1 VRLRLNLAAWSP
13 ITEAMRLTSWS
24 TYLMGALCATALYVL
39 SPPDSWLQT
48 AWAVGLGY
56 AAAGALLLG
65 VRRHRP
71 DPAAPWRWLAA
82 GIAANATGSLVEAI
96 IFRLNPEQGY
106 PSVADAFYVGLYPA
120 FALGLVVL
128 IRRRTAGRDWGTLV
142 DTTTISTGLGLL
154 SWVFV
159 VRPAA
164 ADPTMGVL
172 GHIVSVAY
180 PIGDVAL
187 LALFVR
193 LMLGSGMRIAT
204 FRLLGASIAVFL
216 AGDAAWAV
224 INQAGW
230 ETGPLATHLLQMVF
244 LVAYTLCGASALHPS
259 VRDVAE
265 PRPAE
270 PRLSPVLLGVLTVTS
285 MIAPGILA
293 VQVAR
298 GHVTDG
304 VAIVVGSVALFL
316 LVVTRMAQL
325 LRHVESQA
333 VQLKA
338 LATVDEL
345 TGLPNRRAWTAEL
358 PVAIEQARRS
368 GESLAVALLDLDH
381 FKRFNDAFG
390 HPAGDRLLKAC
401 AAGWRTRLRMGDL
414 LARYGGEEFILLLP
428 GAAADDAEALLGR
441 LRDTTPAGQTFSAG
455 LAAWDGVAGSEELI
469 AEADTALYAAKA
481 AGRDRVVVASAAA

>member
-1 VRLRLNLAAWSP
+1 VRSL
-13 ITEAMRLTSWS
+13 SWS
-24 TYLMGALCATALYVL
+24 TYLIGALAASALYVL
-39 SPPDSWLQT
+39 SPADSWLQT
-48 AWAVGLGY
+48 GWAVGLGY
-56 AAAGALLLG
+56 VAAAALVAG

-96 IFRLNPEQGY
+96 VFRLNPDQGY

-120 FALGLVVL
+120 FAIALVVL

-154 SWVFV
+154 CWVFV

-164 ADPTMGVL
+164 VDPNMGLL
-172 GHIVSVAY
+172 GHAVSIAY
-180 PIGDVAL
+180 PLGDIAL

-193 LMLGSGMRIAT
+193 LVLGSGARSAT
-204 FRLLGASIAVFL
+204 FRLLGASIALFL

-224 INQAGW
+224 VNQAGW
-230 ETGPLATHLLQMVF
+230 ETGPLASHLLQIVF
-244 LVAYTLCGASALHPS
+244 LVAYTLCGAAALHPS
-259 VRDVAE
+259 VREVAE

-270 PRLSPVLLGVLTVTS
+270 PRLSPVLLGLLTVAS
-285 MIAPGILA
+285 LIAPGILA
-293 VQVAR
+293 VEVAR
-298 GHVTDG
+298 GRVTDG

-333 VQLKA
+333 ARLRD

-345 TGLPNRRAWTAEL
+345 TGLPNRRAWASEL
-358 PVAIEQARRS
+358 PLAIERARR
-368 GESLAVALLDLDH
+368 GDQSLAVALIDLDH

-390 HPAGDRLLKAC
+390 HLAGDRLLKTC
-401 AAGWRTRLRMGDL
+401 AAAWRARLRTGDL

-428 GAAADDAEALLGR
+428 GAGASDAEALLAR
-441 LRDTTPAGQTFSAG
+441 LRESMPSEQTFSAG
-455 LAAWDGVAGSEELI
+455 LVTWDGTAGSEELI
-469 AEADTALYAAKA
+469 AEADRALYSAKA
-481 AGRDRVVVASAAA
+481 AGRDRVVLAAA

>member
-1 VRLRLNLAAWSP
+1 MVRSLSWSKYLIGALAAS
-13 ITEAMRLTSWS
+13 
-24 TYLMGALCATALYVL
+24 ALYVL
-39 SPPDSWLQT
+39 SPSDSWLQT
-48 AWAVGLGY
+48 GWAVGVGY
-56 AAAGALLLG
+56 AAAGALVLG

-96 IFRLNPEQGY
+96 VFRLNPDQGY

-120 FALGLVVL
+120 FAIALVVL

-164 ADPTMGVL
+164 VDPTMGLL
-172 GHIVSVAY
+172 GHVVNIAY

-193 LMLGSGMRIAT
+193 LVLGSGARSAT
-204 FRLLGASIAVFL
+204 FRLLGGSIALFL

-230 ETGPLATHLLQMVF
+230 TTGPLVTHLLEIVF
-244 LVAYTLCGASALHPS
+244 LVAYTLCGAAALHPS
-259 VRDVAE
+259 VREVAE

-270 PRLSPVLLGVLTVTS
+270 PRLSPVLLGLLTAAS
-285 MIAPGILA
+285 LIAPGILA
-293 VQVAR
+293 VEVAR
-298 GHVTDG
+298 GRVTDG
-304 VAIVVGSVALFL
+304 VAIVVGSVALFM

-333 VQLKA
+333 AKLKA

-345 TGLPNRRAWTAEL
+345 TGLPNRRAWTSEL
-358 PVAIEQARRS
+358 PLAIERARRS
-368 GESLAVALLDLDH
+368 EHSLAVALIDLDH

-390 HPAGDRLLKAC
+390 HLAGDRLLKAC
-401 AAGWRTRLRMGDL
+401 AGAWRERLRAGDL

-428 GAAADDAEALLGR
+428 GAEASDAEGLLAR
-441 LRDTTPAGQTFSAG
+441 LRECMPEGQTFSAG
-455 LAAWDGVAGSEELI
+455 LVRWDGSAGSEELI
-469 AEADTALYAAKA
+469 AEADRALYTAKA
-481 AGRDRVVVASAAA
+481 AGRDRVVLATA

>member
-1 VRLRLNLAAWSP
+1 
-13 ITEAMRLTSWS
+13 MRSVSWS
-24 TYLMGALCATALYVL
+24 TYLVAALAATALYVL
-39 SPPDSWLQT
+39 TPSDSWLQT
-48 AWAVGLGY
+48 GWAVGVGY
-56 AAAGALLLG
+56 AAAGALLVG
-65 VRRHRP
+65 ARRHRP
-71 DPAAPWRWLAA
+71 DPAAPWRWFAA

-96 IFRLNPEQGY
+96 VFRLNPEQGY

-120 FALGLVVL
+120 FAIALIVI
-128 IRRRTAGRDWGTLV
+128 IRRRTASRDWGTLV

-172 GHIVSVAY
+172 GHVVSIAY

-193 LMLGSGMRIAT
+193 LVLGTGVRTTT
-204 FRLLGASIAVFL
+204 FHLLGGSIAVFL

-230 ETGPLATHLLQMVF
+230 TTGPLATHLLQMVF
-244 LVAYTLCGASALHPS
+244 LVAYSLCGASALHPS
-259 VRDVAE
+259 VRELAE
-265 PRPAE
+265 PQPVE
-270 PRLSPVLLGVLTVTS
+270 PRLSPLLLALLTVAS
-285 MIAPGILA
+285 LIAPGILA
-293 VQVAR
+293 VEVAR

-325 LRHVESQA
+325 LSHVESQA
-333 VQLKA
+333 RRLKD

-345 TGLPNRRAWTAEL
+345 TGLPNRRAWASEL
-358 PVAIEQARRS
+358 PVAIERARRS
-368 GESLAVALLDLDH
+368 GESLAVALIDLDH

-390 HPAGDRLLKAC
+390 HLAGDRLLKAC
-401 AAGWRTRLRMGDL
+401 AAGWRSRLRAGDL

-428 GAAADDAEALLGR
+428 GAGVSDAEALLSR
-441 LRDTTPAGQTFSAG
+441 LSEGTPGGQTFSAG
-455 LAAWDGVAGSEELI
+455 LVAWDGAAGSEELI
-469 AEADTALYAAKA
+469 AEADRALYTAKA
-481 AGRDRVVVASAAA
+481 AGRNRVVVATA

>member
-1 VRLRLNLAAWSP
+1 MSFR
-13 ITEAMRLTSWS
+13 
-24 TYLMGALCATALYVL
+24 TYLGAALTASALYIL
-39 SPPDSWLQT
+39 SPSDTWLQT
-48 AWAVGLGY
+48 GWAVGVGY
-56 AAAGALLLG
+56 AASGALLLG
-65 VRRHRP
+65 VRRNRP

-96 IFRLNPEQGY
+96 IFRLNPDQGY
-106 PSVADAFYVGLYPA
+106 PSIADAFYVGLYPA
-120 FALGLVVL
+120 FAIALVMI

-164 ADPTMGVL
+164 ADPSMGVL
-172 GHIVSVAY
+172 GHVVSIAY

-193 LMLGSGMRIAT
+193 LVLGAGVRSTT

-230 ETGPLATHLLQMVF
+230 ETGPLANRILEIVF

-259 VRDVAE
+259 VREVAE
-265 PRPAE
+265 PQPAE
-270 PRLSPVLLGVLTVTS
+270 PRLSPVLLGLLTVAS
-285 MIAPGILA
+285 LIAPGILA
-293 VQVAR
+293 VEVAR
-298 GHVTDG
+298 GKVTDG
-304 VAIVVGSVALFL
+304 VAIVVGSVALFM

-333 VQLKA
+333 ARLKA
-338 LATVDEL
+338 LATVDHL
-345 TGLPNRRAWTAEL
+345 TGLPNRRAWTSEL
-358 PVAIEQARRS
+358 PLAIERARRS
-368 GESLAVALLDLDH
+368 GESFAVALLDLDH

-390 HPAGDRLLKAC
+390 HLAGDRLLKAC
-401 AAGWRTRLRMGDL
+401 ASGWRARLRTTDL

-428 GAAADDAEALLGR
+428 GAGAVEAEALLAR
-441 LRDTTPAGQTFSAG
+441 LRESMPGGQTFSAG
-455 LAAWDGVAGSEELI
+455 LVTWDGVAGSEELI
-469 AEADTALYAAKA
+469 AEADRALYSAKA
-481 AGRDRVVVASAAA
+481 AGRDRVVLAAAA